1 MAFVVRIKSGIERG
15 VTIALFVTKS
25 AEEACAVEEAA
36 SRMFLKCDKER
47 TWAIC
52 GREFSAAVEEAEALQ
67 AKGGAEVKSA
77 HGVGVCIASGLSL
90 RGANTDVL
98 KTVSASWAV
107 EFNLALSLVTKKE
120 E

>member
-15 VTIALFVTKS
+15 VTIALFVTES
-25 AEEACAVEEAA
+25 VGEARAVEAA
-36 SRMFLKCDKER
+36 GSRMFLKCVKEW
-47 TWAIC
+47 TWTFC
-52 GREFSAAVEEAEALQ
+52 DRGLTAAVDEVEALR

-77 HGVGVCIASGLSL
+77 HGVGVCIASGFSL
-90 RGANTDVL
+90 QGANKDVL
-98 KTVSASWAV
+98 KTVSTSWAA